1 MLAIQV
7 EIQPSYNNASVE
19 NTQTTLSDQ
28 VLNSALR
35 YHSQAPLF
43 DNLMNELGL
52 QGCDVNGLTQ
62 GLKPKAE

>member
-1 MLAIQV
+1 M
-7 EIQPSYNNASVE
+7 QPSYNNNSVE

-28 VLNSALR
+28 VVNSALH

-52 QGCDVNGLTQ
+52 RL
-62 GLKPKAE
+62 